1 MLVADHNSAESAAL
15 QVRAMPVYEKPP
27 ARLVDGYLCPD
38 GKKEKVFSTIID
50 KWYFRIIFPEKC
62 IDKGFLLV
70 LTLKSKVWVR
80 PYTSS
85 CSMEKGHGNW
95 FLNPS

>member
-1 MLVADHNSAESAAL
+1 MQQIYQAI
-15 QVRAMPVYEKPP
+15 
-27 ARLVDGYLCPD
+27 YLLFYVPMA
-38 GKKEKVFSTIID
+38 KKEKVFSTIID

-62 IDKGFLLV
+62 IDKGFLSV